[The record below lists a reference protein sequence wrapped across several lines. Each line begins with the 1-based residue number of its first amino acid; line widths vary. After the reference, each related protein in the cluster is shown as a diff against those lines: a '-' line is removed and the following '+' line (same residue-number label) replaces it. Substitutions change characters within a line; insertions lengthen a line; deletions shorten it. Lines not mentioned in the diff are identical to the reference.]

1 MRIVV
6 LLLIV
11 ANLALFAYTKLDSVA
26 GGEGWRSEQ
35 VDPDKIKILTPQQ
48 VAALGPAKIAALA
61 DVCAEWGPF
70 SEADR
75 AKALADLE
83 SLQLGRLV
91 TQRKVDTES
100 AYWVNVGPY
109 PSKGAADRR
118 VGELR
123 AQGVTD
129 TSAVDA
135 GRGQYVV
142 SLASSVR
149 AGGARA
155 RRRAVAAGGFR
166 GEGRAAAA
174 NVRTDDARRPR
185 SSRTGARAP
194 QGSAAAVSR
203 QRPSDRRMSGAELI
217 RSAAAA
223 DVAAVRALFEEYAA
237 ALDVDLCFQGS
248 PRSSPRCRARTRRRA
263 AAFCSP
269 VRRPRGSVAS
279 PCVPCPRT
287 GPRLKPARSS
297 GSTCALPRAA
307 RDSVPR
313 SRGRFSRKRAPSA
326 TAKRASIPS
335 RR

>member
-11 ANLALFAYTKLDSVA
+11 ANLALFAYTKLDSVS

-70 SEADR
+70 SDTDR
-75 AKALADLE
+75 TKALADLE

-91 TQRKVDTES
+91 TQRKVDTDS

-129 TSAVDA
+129 MSAVDA

-142 SLASSVR
+142 SLGIFRTEQA
-149 AGGARA
+149 ARA
-155 RRRAVAAGGFR
+155 RADALLRQGVPAAKVEPR
-166 GEGRAAAA
+166 QQTSAQTMLV
-174 NVRTDDARRPR
+174 VRDPR
-185 SSRTGARAP
+185 
-194 QGSAAAVSR
+194 
-203 QRPSDRRMSGAELI
+203 E
-217 RSAAAA
+217 
-223 DVAAVRALFEEYAA
+223 
-237 ALDVDLCFQGS
+237 
-248 PRSSPRCRARTRRRA
+248 
-263 AAFCSP
+263 P
-269 VRRPRGSVAS
+269 VLA
-279 PCVPCPRT
+279 
-287 GPRLKPARSS
+287 RLKDLQPQYI
-297 GSTCALPRAA
+297 GSDLRIGACP
-307 RDSVPR
+307 
-313 SRGRFSRKRAPSA
+313 APS
-326 TAKRASIPS
+326 
-335 RR
+335 